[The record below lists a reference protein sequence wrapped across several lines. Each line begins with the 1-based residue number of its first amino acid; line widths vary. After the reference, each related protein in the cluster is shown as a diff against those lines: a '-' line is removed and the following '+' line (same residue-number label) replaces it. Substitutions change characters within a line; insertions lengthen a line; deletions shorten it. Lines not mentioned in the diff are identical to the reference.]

1 MFGNEILR
9 KVFLNIAMLLSENEN
24 AKRLKN
30 KVLNI
35 VIDTLNQKIGGTTKY
50 INQGDEEFL
59 VAITREPIYRKEFT
73 NAFYPLLFG

>member
-1 MFGNEILR
+1 MKYCERF
-9 KVFLNIAMLLSENEN
+9 FQNIAMLLSESEN
-24 AKRLKN
+24 AKRLISKM
-30 KVLNI
+30 LDI

-73 NAFYPLLFG
+73 NVLYPLFFG

>member
-1 MFGNEILR
+1 MKYYERF
-9 KVFLNIAMLLSENEN
+9 FQNIAMLHCESEN
-24 AKRLKN
+24 AKRLRSKM
-30 KVLNI
+30 LDI

-73 NAFYPLLFG
+73 NALYPLLFG

>member
-1 MFGNEILR
+1 
-9 KVFLNIAMLLSENEN
+9 MLD
-24 AKRLKN
+24 
-30 KVLNI
+30 I

-73 NAFYPLLFG
+73 NALYPLLFG

>member
-1 MFGNEILR
+1 
-9 KVFLNIAMLLSENEN
+9 MLD
-24 AKRLKN
+24 
-30 KVLNI
+30 I

-73 NAFYPLLFG
+73 NVLYPLFFG

>member
-1 MFGNEILR
+1 
-9 KVFLNIAMLLSENEN
+9 MLD
-24 AKRLKN
+24 
-30 KVLNI
+30 I

-73 NAFYPLLFG
+73 NVFYPLLFG

>member
-1 MFGNEILR
+1 MKYCERF
-9 KVFLNIAMLLSENEN
+9 FQNIAMLLSESEN
-24 AKRLKN
+24 AKRLISKM
-30 KVLNI
+30 LDI

-73 NAFYPLLFG
+73 NVLYPLLFG

>member
-1 MFGNEILR
+1 
-9 KVFLNIAMLLSENEN
+9 MLD
-24 AKRLKN
+24 
-30 KVLNI
+30 I
-35 VIDTLNQKIGGTTKY
+35 VIDTLTQKISGTTKY

>member
-1 MFGNEILR
+1 
-9 KVFLNIAMLLSENEN
+9 MLD
-24 AKRLKN
+24 
-30 KVLNI
+30 I

-50 INQGDEEFL
+50 INQGAEEFL